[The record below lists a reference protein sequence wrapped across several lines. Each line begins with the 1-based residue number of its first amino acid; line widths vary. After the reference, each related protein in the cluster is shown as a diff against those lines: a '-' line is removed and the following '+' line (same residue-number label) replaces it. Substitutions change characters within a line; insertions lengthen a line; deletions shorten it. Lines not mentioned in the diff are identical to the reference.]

1 MKKEFG
7 KKFFNLFYHK
17 ITRISIYAV
26 SIFLVLIFKVPLI
39 SIMGPLMLAFVY
51 EASAFEHN
59 SKINVEELYEGLESF
74 GKKAEENNNKT
85 SISEEL
91 SMELPTMCEGSI
103 IRDSKT
109 IHEEKEEMIGLLELL
124 EKYQSETKEANVT
137 EYYDN
142 IGSYHKK

>member
-1 MKKEFG
+1 MKKEFS
-7 KKFFNLFYHK
+7 KKFFKLFYHK
-17 ITRISIYAV
+17 ITRISIYVA
-26 SIFLVLIFKVPLI
+26 SIFLILIFKVPLI
-39 SIMGPLMLAFVY
+39 GLMGPLMLAFVY
-51 EASAFEHN
+51 EAYAFAHN
-59 SKINVEELYEGLESF
+59 SKINVEELYEGLERF
-74 GKKAEENNNKT
+74 GKKTEENNNKT

-124 EKYQSETKEANVT
+124 EKYQSETKKANVT
-137 EYYDN
+137 EYYEN